1 MSFYYRTGCTKVFGK
16 MLADKQNIFP
26 SSENNLSKKGNVNCE
41 FSHWSILDPFPFL
54 LYIIYLPQAM
64 SHVSAYL
71 YVDDTGVFNMIILL
85 LLETNGLWIENYLS
99 RLVRIKQSVFHLLR
113 MRVCAILKFLIV
125 TTEQSTLT
133 FYFENYS
140 N

>member
-1 MSFYYRTGCTKVFGK
+1 M
-16 MLADKQNIFP
+16 
-26 SSENNLSKKGNVNCE
+26 
-41 FSHWSILDPFPFL
+41 

-133 FYFENYS
+133 F
-140 N
+140 